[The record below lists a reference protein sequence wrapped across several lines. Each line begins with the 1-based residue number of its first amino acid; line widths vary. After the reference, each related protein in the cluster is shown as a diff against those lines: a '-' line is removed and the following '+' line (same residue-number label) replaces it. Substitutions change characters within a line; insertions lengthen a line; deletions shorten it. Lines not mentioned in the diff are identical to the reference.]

1 MDFLSKTCKM
11 DFLSKTWEPHD
22 APATPHLMYP
32 ASEAPTS
39 TLKKIA
45 GYAYKIISFFIQD
58 GIGRYG
64 FAEEDIEKLGKFL
77 LENPSEVPKLAK
89 LWVDYIKKFEK
100 VCEKIHDLENLSDEE
115 LFNLYKKFYTAYLN
129 EYAIPLLANA
139 FDTYFQR
146 WLQNIVK
153 DHEDFIL
160 LTTPIKESFTQKEV
174 KELLSIKKDKDF
186 LKNIEKHAKK
196 YFWLQNNYAQAKIL
210 DNDYFIERYRSEKQM
225 EIKKVD
231 KKPIIEKYG
240 LSSELIKAVEEFI
253 YWRDERKKYNMIAD
267 HFLCVFLEEIGKRK
281 DISLE
286 DMKYVL
292 PYEIENIDK
301 KQINERK
308 KAVLIFVL
316 QDSDKIYTGK
326 EAVELYNKMYASDEL
341 DKTEIRGRPA
351 CMGIAKGYVKIV
363 LNENDF
369 HKLEKND
376 ILVTT
381 MTRPEFVPLM
391 SKSAA
396 IVTDEGGI
404 TCHAAIVAREMKK
417 PCIIGT
423 NMATKVLKDGDLVE
437 VDADNGIVKKL
448 K

>member
-1 MDFLSKTCKM
+1 MDI
-11 DFLSKTWEPHD
+11 LSKTWEPHD

-32 ASEAPTS
+32 AAEAPTN

-45 GYAYKIISFFIQD
+45 GYAYEIISFFIQD

-64 FAEEDIEKLGKFL
+64 FAEEDIEKLGKLL

-100 VCEKIHDLENLSDEE
+100 VCEKIHNLEKLSDKE
-115 LFNLYKKFYTAYLN
+115 LFNLYKEFYTAYLN

-139 FDTYFQR
+139 FDTYFQK
-146 WLQNIVK
+146 WLQNKVK
-153 DHEDFIL
+153 SHEDFIL
-160 LTTPIKESFTQKEV
+160 LTTPVKESFTQKEV
-174 KELLSIKKDKDF
+174 RELLSIKKDKDF

-196 YFWLQNNYAQAKIL
+196 YFWLQNNYAGAKIL
-210 DNDYFIERYRSEKQM
+210 DKDYFIKRHESEEQM
-225 EIKKVD
+225 EIEKVD
-231 KKPIIEKYG
+231 KKPIIEKYS
-240 LSSELIKAVEEFI
+240 LSPGLIKAAEEFI

-281 DISLE
+281 GISLE

-292 PYEIENIDK
+292 PYEIENVDK
-301 KQINERK
+301 KQIHERQ
-308 KAVLIFVL
+308 KAVLILVL

-326 EAVELYNKMYASDEL
+326 EAIEGYNKMYPSAGL

-351 CMGIAKGYVKIV
+351 CMGITKGHVKIV
-363 LNENDF
+363 LGEKDF
-369 HKLEKND
+369 HKLKEND
-376 ILVTT
+376 ILVTS

-404 TCHAAIVAREMKK
+404 TCHAAIVAREMDK

-423 NMATKVLKDGDLVE
+423 DMATKTLKDGDLVE
-437 VDADNGIVKKL
+437 VDANNGVVKIL
-448 K
+448 KRK